1 MLREMLQGKIHRA
14 AVTATHLEYP
24 GSLTVDRD
32 LLDDA
37 GILVYQKVQVVNC
50 NNGARLETYVIEGE
64 RGKRE
69 IIVNGAAARLAQ
81 PGDRIIVIAYA
92 SYDEAEIQAHRPVVV
107 VCDEHNQVI
116 DRLPSP
122 A

>member
-24 GSLTVDRD
+24 GSMTVDRD
-32 LLDDA
+32 LLDQA
-37 GILVYQKVQVVNC
+37 GIMVYQKVQVVNC
-50 NNGARLETYVIEGE
+50 NNGSRLETYVIEGE

-81 PGDRIIVIAYA
+81 PGDRVIIIAYA
-92 SYDEAEIQAHRPVVV
+92 AYEDAELEGHKPTVV
-107 VCDEHNQVI
+107 VCDEHNQVVEI
-116 DRLPSP
+116 R
-122 A
+122 